1 MRVNP
6 FELSLSSAV
15 YEGLTLLYL
24 LHILDEC

>member
-6 FELSLSSAV
+6 FKLSLSSVV

-24 LHILDEC
+24 LHISDKG